1 MATTSEYNHV
11 QTSASA
17 SWAVNHALA
26 SDSVA
31 VDVMIDNGGNL
42 EKILP
47 ADIRIDDANN
57 ITITFSSAQ
66 TGKARI
72 VGEF

>member
-1 MATTSEYNHV
+1 MTAQYNHS

-17 SWAVNHALA
+17 SWAINHALN
-26 SDSVA
+26 SDSVV

-47 ADIRIDDANN
+47 QDIRINDANN

-66 TGKARI
+66 TGRARI

>member
-1 MATTSEYNHV
+1 MSEFNHS
-11 QTSASA
+11 QTVAAS
-17 SWAVNHALA
+17 SWAISHNLN
-26 SDSVA
+26 SDTVA

-47 ADIRIDDANN
+47 ANVEHTDNN
-57 ITITFSSAQ
+57 TLTVTFSSAQ

-72 VGEF
+72 VTTT